1 MKDGRRIFISFQ
13 TKVSEAMAG
22 VNVDKTA
29 VGRIR
34 LLALHS
40 FRTNSRIL
48 EKQLRLSGW
57 LQRLERENVSISFV
71 DAPHRASGPIPADVK
86 PFGDNEGTYREWWNA
101 ERDPVTEAWRYEGC
115 DESLSYLEGVW
126 DEKGPFDA
134 ILGFSQGAAM
144 TALFS
149 GMLESKQKVLP
160 RCIICISGIKVRD
173 ERFDGWYDGIRR
185 LPSFHLCG
193 SQDPVKIFTN
203 RLIRSF
209 EKPVVV
215 EHERGHV
222 VPKLGMADEAA
233 LVAFLKRWAGTESM
247 ESSRL

>member
-1 MKDGRRIFISFQ
+1 M
-13 TKVSEAMAG
+13 
-22 VNVDKTA
+22 
-29 VGRIR
+29 
-34 LLALHS
+34 
-40 FRTNSRIL
+40 
-48 EKQLRLSGW
+48 
-57 LQRLERENVSISFV
+57 
-71 DAPHRASGPIPADVK
+71 
-86 PFGDNEGTYREWWNA
+86 EWWNA

-222 VPKLGMADEAA
+222 VGEHGEKPKGGPLKLVLGGNKFSKDDKQLILAA
-233 LVAFLKRWAGTESM
+233 GAKAIGKLTIDVEDTEWG
-247 ESSRL
+247 